1 MEATIPAI
9 DWKAVRRRLRLIRA
23 ALDLSPAEVEAVLVA
38 LDGGDETQLI
48 AFAGKY
54 GQSLDWIIRGDL
66 APMLRILAR
75 SKSPYRT
82 KAPSLAVTTLAT
94 GARESS

>member
-23 ALDLSPAEVEAVLVA
+23 ALDLPLAEVNEVVVA
-38 LDGGDETQLI
+38 LDGGDEAQLI
-48 AFAGKY
+48 AFADKY

-75 SKSPYRT
+75 SRSSYRA
-82 KAPSLAVTTLAT
+82 KAPSAETAGFSRT
-94 GARESS
+94 G